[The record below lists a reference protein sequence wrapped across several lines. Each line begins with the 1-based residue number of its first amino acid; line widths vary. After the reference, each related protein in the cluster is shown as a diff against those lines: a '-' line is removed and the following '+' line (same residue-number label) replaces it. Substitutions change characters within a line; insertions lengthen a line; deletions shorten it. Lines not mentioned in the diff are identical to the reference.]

1 MPDDPIE
8 PDPLPKEGGK
18 DINPQKESNMPQA
31 VFIQEG
37 KYIDH
42 TPVGALA
49 SGDVVVQGDL
59 VGVTLRPIAAG
70 ELGALAVDGVFDF
83 TKNTGV
89 AYTVGTILYWD
100 DTNNV
105 VTTTSAGNKSIGK
118 VVRAAASADT
128 TARIRL
134 SQ

>member
-1 MPDDPIE
+1 
-8 PDPLPKEGGK
+8 
-18 DINPQKESNMPQA
+18 MPQA
-31 VFIQEG
+31 TFVQDG

-42 TPVGALA
+42 TPVSALA

-59 VGVTLRPIAAG
+59 VGVVLRPLAAG

-83 TKNTGV
+83 AKNTGV

-105 VTTTSAGNKSIGK
+105 VTATATGNKQIGK
-118 VVRAAASADT
+118 VVRAAATTDT
-128 TARIRL
+128 TVRMRV

>member
-8 PDPLPKEGGK
+8 PDPLPEGGGEEA
-18 DINPQKESNMPQA
+18 NPQEESVMPQA
-31 VFIQEG
+31 TFIQEG

-49 SGDVVVQGDL
+49 AGDVVVQGDL

-70 ELGALAVDGVFDF
+70 ELGSLAVDGVFDF

-105 VTTTSAGNKSIGK
+105 VTTTSAGNKQIGK
-118 VVRAAASADT
+118 VVRAAGTTDT
-128 TARIRL
+128 LARVRL

>member
-1 MPDDPIE
+1 
-8 PDPLPKEGGK
+8 
-18 DINPQKESNMPQA
+18 MPQA
-31 VFIQEG
+31 TFIQEG
-37 KYIDH
+37 HYIDH
-42 TPVGALA
+42 TPVSALA

-59 VGVTLRPIAAG
+59 VGVTVRPLAAG
-70 ELGALAVDGVFDF
+70 EIGSIAVDGVFDF

-89 AYTVGTILYWD
+89 AFTVGTILYWD

-128 TARIRL
+128 AVRMRL

>member
-1 MPDDPIE
+1 
-8 PDPLPKEGGK
+8 
-18 DINPQKESNMPQA
+18 MPQA
-31 VFIQEG
+31 TFIQDG

-42 TPVGALA
+42 TPASALL
-49 SGDVVVQGDL
+49 SGEVVVQGDL
-59 VGVTLRPIAAG
+59 VGVTVRPLAAG
-70 ELGALAVDGVFDF
+70 ELGSLAVDGVFDF

-89 AYTVGTILYWD
+89 AFTVGTILYWD

-105 VTTTSAGNKSIGK
+105 VTATATGNKSIGK

-128 TARIRL
+128 TVRMRI

>member
-1 MPDDPIE
+1 
-8 PDPLPKEGGK
+8 
-18 DINPQKESNMPQA
+18 MPQA
-31 VFIQEG
+31 TFIQEG
-37 KYIDH
+37 HYIDH
-42 TPVGALA
+42 TPVSALA

-59 VGVTLRPIAAG
+59 VGVTVRPLAAG
-70 ELGALAVDGVFDF
+70 EVGSIAVDGVFDF

-89 AYTVGTILYWD
+89 AFTVGTILYWD

-105 VTTTSAGNKSIGK
+105 VATTSAGNKSIGK

-128 TARIRL
+128 TVRMRL

>member
-1 MPDDPIE
+1 
-8 PDPLPKEGGK
+8 
-18 DINPQKESNMPQA
+18 
-31 VFIQEG
+31 
-37 KYIDH
+37 
-42 TPVGALA
+42 
-49 SGDVVVQGDL
+49 L
-59 VGVTLRPIAAG
+59 VGVTVRPLAAG
-70 ELGALAVDGVFDF
+70 EVGSIAVDGVFDF

-89 AYTVGTILYWD
+89 AFTVGTILYWD

-128 TARIRL
+128 TVRMRL

>member
-1 MPDDPIE
+1 MPDEPIE
-8 PDPLPKEGGK
+8 PDPLPEGGGEEAS
-18 DINPQKESNMPQA
+18 PQEESIMPQA
-31 VFIQEG
+31 TFIQEG

-70 ELGALAVDGVFDF
+70 ELGSLAVDGVFDF

-89 AYTVGTILYWD
+89 AFTVGTILYWD

-105 VTTTSAGNKSIGK
+105 VTTTSAGNKQIGK
-118 VVRAAASADT
+118 VVRAAGTTDT
-128 TARIRL
+128 LARVRL

>member
-8 PDPLPKEGGK
+8 PDPLPEGGGEEA
-18 DINPQKESNMPQA
+18 NPQEESIMPQA
-31 VFIQEG
+31 TFIQEG

-70 ELGALAVDGVFDF
+70 ELGSLAVDGVFDF

-118 VVRAAASADT
+118 VVRAAGTTDT
-128 TARIRL
+128 LARVRL